1 MERAMPCFGKLLIGS
16 LAALCVATSPA
27 LAFRPAGWKE
37 YVVPE
42 TGASVQVPSQIF
54 SDDAGNPDDGYGHRF
69 RTKDRR
75 ANLMVQS
82 RRNADADSPSEF
94 LKKHFGLPQ
103 SAAVYSRVGSDFFV
117 VSGFHRSNIWY
128 DRCNF
133 VGLYVHCVA
142 LNYPASEKRAWD
154 DVVTRISNTLT
165 KSIR

>member
-1 MERAMPCFGKLLIGS
+1 MPCSGKPLIGS
-16 LAALCVATSPA
+16 LAALWLASSPA
-27 LAFRPAGWKE
+27 LAVQLAGWKE

-54 SDDAGNPDDGYGHRF
+54 SDDAGNPDQGYGHRF

-82 RRNADADSPSEF
+82 RRNDDSESPSEF
-94 LKKHFGLPQ
+94 LKKHFELPQ
-103 SAAVYSRVGSDFFV
+103 SAAVYSRVGSNFFV
-117 VSGFHRSNIWY
+117 VSGFHQSNIWY